1 MLFRS
6 SISQMNDALSKA
18 KTDIITEKGTY
29 AYLSE
34 LNAVA
39 KTTKPTL
46 DEIKKLLGV
55 SNENSVILSKTIFTK
70 E

>member
-6 SISQMNDALSKA
+6 
-18 KTDIITEKGTY
+18 TDIITKKGTY

-39 KTTKPTL
+39 KITKPSL
-46 DEIKKLLGV
+46 DEITKLLGI
-55 SNENSVILSKTIFTK
+55 SNENSVILSKTTFTK